1 MIKKLLLLAAA
12 TGAALALTA
21 CGGGGGGTLPDVAAQ
36 NLSVPINA
44 TNGTSVAA
52 AIASQSFD
60 FSTGISDFGTTADTT
75 VTLTNGGTGF
85 QVSSGGQTA
94 TGTMSF
100 GSCHFTVTHTTFT
113 SGPLSIFQMISF
125 PICTLDIYTAG
136 FSTIPSLQM
145 VPFTLTLHN
154 FVSSRLTLPT
164 GVYPGGT
171 IQLNGI
177 NLGTVPTAAP
187 SGV

>member
-12 TGAALALTA
+12 TGAALTLTA
-21 CGGGGGGTLPDVAAQ
+21 CGGGGGGTLPDVASQ

-44 TNGTSVAA
+44 TDGTTVAA

-60 FSTGISDFGTTADTT
+60 FTSGISDFGTTADTT

-85 QVSSGGQTA
+85 QVSSGGKTA

-100 GSCHFTVTHTTFT
+100 GSCHFNITSTTFT
-113 SGPLSIFQMISF
+113 SGPLSFIQTITF
-125 PICTLDIYTAG
+125 PICTVTAYTSG
-136 FSTIPSLQM
+136 FSTIPSLQL
-145 VPFTLTLHN
+145 VPFTLTLN
-154 FVSSRLTLPT
+154 SFISSRLNINT

-171 IQLNGI
+171 IQLNGTT
-177 NLGTVPTAAP
+177 LGTVPTAP
-187 SGV
+187 PTGV